1 MGADYMKKIWGLI
14 GILGMTFFIL
24 AGCRQDKAAEK
35 DASLSAGNETPIEN
49 GVGLASVVSIED
61 AYYYND
67 LLTTDEGEV
76 YALTDGTSEEGTDP
90 VLVWKSTDQGEN
102 WEKVIK
108 LPDTIYAGS
117 FISAGA
123 LQEEEDKLNAYV
135 VVSDSDDSTSDSGG
149 NRLLWITEK
158 GSEELNAGEVF
169 EEIGGSVWRI
179 SVVNDHVLS
188 IAGIDKCVLYDITQQ
203 KELKSLSYDYGRA
216 GFLSMKDQFI
226 VYCDEIKYCLNA
238 ETLEEQ
244 EPEDGLEQFVEDMWE
259 ANDRDVFAPM
269 KAWNDTVVCVT
280 TKAIYEYRDG
290 RTVKALSV
298 PDTVHGGTS
307 FNGMSPICKG
317 SQNTYYLSALSA
329 GETTLW
335 RIEPDPEKETAA
347 FTIYSLTK
355 SPAVT
360 QTAMLYQ
367 QEHPELKV
375 ELWVGME
382 DEAALTRTDAIKQL
396 NTELMSG
403 SGPDLI
409 VMDGLSVEKY
419 TDMGLLLPLDV
430 NVSDDKYFETI
441 AKTYQKDGALYAI
454 PTDFLLYAVQGPTD
468 PASEIG
474 SPSKVGQWILK
485 NADQA
490 GLSGYEY
497 MADYHAFSQY
507 TQFLYDVYA
516 ENMIQDH
523 VVDES
528 TLKEYME
535 LCGKLA
541 EAASDKTV
549 TDDAVTTSIQAGQ
562 VEIHYNDSVNIS
574 AGLVAG
580 VSDIGALTTQKHN
593 GEAEYALYPMYQPC
607 NILAVNANTKQ
618 AETAQ
623 DFITFSL
630 GDKAQTLNMN
640 TYEPITLDTFRIAVR
655 GDGMDADEDGMICEL
670 YLGENIE
677 SFYIYAPT
685 EEEIASLEQQIRQI
699 DHAFTEDV
707 VVRDI
712 VMETLESYLN
722 GSVGLEDAVAS
733 ATNRINLYLGE

>member
-1 MGADYMKKIWGLI
+1 MKKIWGLI

-169 EEIGGSVWRI
+169 EEIGGSVWKI

-290 RTVKALSV
+290 RTVKVLSV

-335 RIEPDPEKETAA
+335 RIEPDLKKEATT

-355 SPAVT
+355 NPAVT

-375 ELWVGME
+375 ELRVGME

-396 NTELMSG
+396 NIELMSG

-468 PASEIG
+468 PTSEIG

-497 MADYHAFSQY
+497 TADYHAFSQY

-523 VVDES
+523 MVDKN
-528 TLKEYME
+528 TLTEYLK
-535 LCGKLA
+535 LCGTLA
-541 EAASDKTV
+541 ETASDKTLEE
-549 TDDAVTTSIQAGQ
+549 DAVTRSIQAGQ
-562 VEIHYNDSVNIS
+562 VEIHYNDSVHIS

-580 VSDIGALTTQKHN
+580 VTDIGALTTQKHN

-640 TYEPITLDTFRIAVR
+640 TYEPITLDTFRSAVR

-722 GSVGLEDAVAS
+722 GSVGVEDAVAS

>member
-1 MGADYMKKIWGLI
+1 MKKIWGLI

-169 EEIGGSVWRI
+169 EEIGGSVWKI

-290 RTVKALSV
+290 RTVKVLSV

-335 RIEPDPEKETAA
+335 RIEPDLKKEATT

-355 SPAVT
+355 NPAVT

-375 ELWVGME
+375 ELRVGME

-396 NTELMSG
+396 NIELMSG

-468 PASEIG
+468 PTSEIG

-497 MADYHAFSQY
+497 TADYHAFSQY

-523 VVDES
+523 MVDKN
-528 TLKEYME
+528 TLTEYLK
-535 LCGKLA
+535 LCGTLA
-541 EAASDKTV
+541 ETASDKTLEE
-549 TDDAVTTSIQAGQ
+549 DAVTRSIQAGQ
-562 VEIHYNDSVNIS
+562 VEIHYNDSVHIS

-580 VSDIGALTTQKHN
+580 VTDIGALTTQKHN

-607 NILAVNANTKQ
+607 NILAVNANTRQ

-640 TYEPITLDTFRIAVR
+640 TYEPITLDTFRSAVR

-722 GSVGLEDAVAS
+722 GSVGVEDAVAS

>member
-1 MGADYMKKIWGLI
+1 MKKIWGLI

-61 AYYYND
+61 VYYYND

-108 LPDTIYAGS
+108 LPDTISVGS

-135 VVSDSDDSTSDSGG
+135 VVSESDDSTSDSGG

-169 EEIGGSVWRI
+169 EEIGGSVWKI
-179 SVVNDHVLS
+179 SVVNEHVLS
-188 IAGIDKCVLYDITQQ
+188 IAGIDKCVLYDVTQQ
-203 KELKSLSYDYGRA
+203 KKLKSLSYEYGRA
-216 GFLSMKDQFI
+216 GFLSMEDQFI
-226 VYCDEIKYCLNA
+226 VYCDEIEYCLNT

-244 EPEDGLEQFVEDMWE
+244 EPEDGLEKFVEDMWE
-259 ANDRDVFAPM
+259 ANDREVFAPM
-269 KAWNDTVVCVT
+269 RAWKGTVICVT
-280 TKAIYEYRDG
+280 SKAIYEYRDG
-290 RTVKALSV
+290 KTVNALSV
-298 PDTVHGGTS
+298 PGTVHGGIC
-307 FNGMSPICKG
+307 FNGMFPVCKG
-317 SQNTYYLSALSA
+317 SQNNYYLSTISA
-329 GETTLW
+329 GKITMW
-335 RIEPDPEKETAA
+335 RIEPDLKKEAA
-347 FTIYSLTK
+347 DFTIYSLTK
-355 SPAVT
+355 NPAVT

-375 ELWVGME
+375 ELRVGME

-403 SGPDLI
+403 NGPDLI

-430 NVSDDKYFETI
+430 NVSDDRYFENI
-441 AKTYQKDGALYAI
+441 AETYQKDGSLYAI
-454 PTDFLLYAVQGPTD
+454 PTEFLLYAVQGPTD
-468 PASEIG
+468 PVSEIG
-474 SPSKVGQWILK
+474 SPSEVGQWVLK

-497 MADYHAFSQY
+497 TGNYNVFSQY
-507 TQFLYDVYA
+507 AQFLYDVYA

-523 VVDES
+523 MVDKN
-528 TLKEYME
+528 TLTEYLK
-535 LCGKLA
+535 LCGTLA
-541 EAASDKTV
+541 ETASDKTLEE
-549 TDDAVTTSIQAGQ
+549 DAVTRSIQAGQ
-562 VEIHYNDSVNIS
+562 VEIHYNDSVHIS

-580 VSDIGALTTQKHN
+580 VTDIGALTTQKHN

-607 NILAVNANTKQ
+607 NILAVNANTRQ

-640 TYEPITLDTFRIAVR
+640 TYEPITLDTFRSAVR

-685 EEEIASLEQQIRQI
+685 EDENASLEQQIKQI
-699 DHAFTEDV
+699 NHAFTEDV
-707 VVRDI
+707 VIRDI

-722 GSVGLEDAVAS
+722 GSIGLEDAVAS
-733 ATNRINLYLGE
+733 VTNRINLYLGE

>member
-1 MGADYMKKIWGLI
+1 MKKIWGLI

-169 EEIGGSVWRI
+169 EEIGGSVWKI

-335 RIEPDPEKETAA
+335 RIEPDLKKEATT

-355 SPAVT
+355 NPAVT

-375 ELWVGME
+375 ELRVGME

-396 NTELMSG
+396 NIELMSG

-468 PASEIG
+468 PTSEIG

-497 MADYHAFSQY
+497 TADYHAFSQY

-523 VVDES
+523 MVDKN
-528 TLKEYME
+528 TLTEYLK
-535 LCGKLA
+535 LCGTLA
-541 EAASDKTV
+541 ETASDKTLEE
-549 TDDAVTTSIQAGQ
+549 DAVTRSIQAGQ
-562 VEIHYNDSVNIS
+562 VEIHYNDSVHIS
-574 AGLVAG
+574 SGLVAG
-580 VSDIGALTTQKHN
+580 VTDIGALTTQKHN

-607 NILAVNANTKQ
+607 NILAVNANTRQ

-640 TYEPITLDTFRIAVR
+640 TYEPITLDTFRSAVR

-722 GSVGLEDAVAS
+722 GSVGVEDAVAS

>member
-1 MGADYMKKIWGLI
+1 MKKIWGLI

-24 AGCRQDKAAEK
+24 AGCGQDKAAEK
-35 DASLSAGNETPIEN
+35 DASLSAGNETTIEN

-61 AYYYND
+61 VYYYND

-169 EEIGGSVWRI
+169 EKIGGSVWKI
-179 SVVNDHVLS
+179 SVVNEHVLS
-188 IAGIDKCVLYDITQQ
+188 IAGIDKCVLYDVTQQ
-203 KELKSLSYDYGRA
+203 KKLKSLSYEYGRA
-216 GFLSMKDQFI
+216 GFLSMEDQFI
-226 VYCDEIKYCLNA
+226 VYCDEIEYCLNT

-244 EPEDGLEQFVEDMWE
+244 EPEDGLEKFVEDMWE
-259 ANDRDVFAPM
+259 ANDREVFAPM
-269 KAWNDTVVCVT
+269 RAWKGTAVCVT
-280 TKAIYEYRDG
+280 SKAIYEYRDG
-290 RTVKALSV
+290 KTVNALSV
-298 PDTVHGGTS
+298 PGTVHGGIC
-307 FNGMSPICKG
+307 FNGMFPVCKG
-317 SQNTYYLSALSA
+317 SQNSYYLSTIST
-329 GETTLW
+329 GKITMW
-335 RIEPDPEKETAA
+335 RIEPELKKEATA

-355 SPAVT
+355 NPAVT

-375 ELWVGME
+375 ELRVGME

-396 NTELMSG
+396 NTELLSG

-430 NVSDDKYFETI
+430 NVSDDRCFENI
-441 AKTYQKDGALYAI
+441 AKTYQKDGSLYAI
-454 PTDFLLYAVQGPTD
+454 PTEFLLYAVQGPTN
-468 PASEIG
+468 PVSEIG
-474 SPSKVGQWILK
+474 SPSEVGQWVLK

-497 MADYHAFSQY
+497 TGNYNVFSQY
-507 TQFLYDVYA
+507 AQFLYDVYA

-523 VVDES
+523 MVDKN
-528 TLKEYME
+528 TLTEYLK
-535 LCGKLA
+535 LCGTLA
-541 EAASDKTV
+541 ETASDKTLEE
-549 TDDAVTTSIQAGQ
+549 DAVTRSIQAGQ
-562 VEIHYNDSVNIS
+562 VEIHYNDSVHIS

-580 VSDIGALTTQKHN
+580 VTDIGALTTQKHN

-607 NILAVNANTKQ
+607 NILAVNANTRQ

-640 TYEPITLDTFRIAVR
+640 TYEPITLDTFRSAVR

-707 VVRDI
+707 VIRDI

-722 GSVGLEDAVAS
+722 GSTDLEDAVAS
-733 ATNRINLYLGE
+733 VTNRINLYLGE

>member
-1 MGADYMKKIWGLI
+1 MKKIWGLI

-149 NRLLWITEK
+149 NWLLWITEK

-169 EEIGGSVWRI
+169 EEIGGSVWKI

-335 RIEPDPEKETAA
+335 RIEPDLKKEATT

-355 SPAVT
+355 NPAVT

-375 ELWVGME
+375 ELRVGME

-396 NTELMSG
+396 NIELMSG

-468 PASEIG
+468 PTSEIG

-497 MADYHAFSQY
+497 TADYHAFSQY

-523 VVDES
+523 MVDKN
-528 TLKEYME
+528 TLTEYLK
-535 LCGKLA
+535 LCGTLA
-541 EAASDKTV
+541 ETASDKTLEE
-549 TDDAVTTSIQAGQ
+549 DAVTRSIQAGQ
-562 VEIHYNDSVNIS
+562 VEIHYNDSVHIS

-580 VSDIGALTTQKHN
+580 VTDIGALTTQKHN

-607 NILAVNANTKQ
+607 NILAVNANTRQ

-640 TYEPITLDTFRIAVR
+640 TYEPITLDTFRSAVR

-722 GSVGLEDAVAS
+722 GSVGVEDAVAS

>member
-1 MGADYMKKIWGLI
+1 MKKIWGLI

-135 VVSDSDDSTSDSGG
+135 VVADSDDSTSDSGG

-169 EEIGGSVWRI
+169 EEIGGSVWKI

-335 RIEPDPEKETAA
+335 RIEPDLKKESTT

-355 SPAVT
+355 NPAVT

-375 ELWVGME
+375 ELRVGME

-419 TDMGLLLPLDV
+419 TDMSLLLPLDV
-430 NVSDDKYFETI
+430 NVSDDRCFENI
-441 AKTYQKDGALYAI
+441 AETYQKDGSLYAI
-454 PTDFLLYAVQGPTD
+454 PTEFLLYAVQGPTD
-468 PASEIG
+468 PVSEIG

-497 MADYHAFSQY
+497 TADYHAFSQY

-523 VVDES
+523 MVDKN
-528 TLKEYME
+528 TLTEYLK
-535 LCGKLA
+535 LCGTLA
-541 EAASDKTV
+541 ETASDKTLEE
-549 TDDAVTTSIQAGQ
+549 DAVTRSIQAGQ
-562 VEIHYNDSVNIS
+562 VEIHYNDSVHIS

-580 VSDIGALTTQKHN
+580 VTDIGALTTQKHN

-607 NILAVNANTKQ
+607 NILAVNANTRQ

-640 TYEPITLDTFRIAVR
+640 TYEPITLDTFRSAVR

>member
-169 EEIGGSVWRI
+169 EEIGGSVWKI

-244 EPEDGLEQFVEDMWE
+244 EAEDGLEQFVEDMWE

-419 TDMGLLLPLDV
+419 TDMGLLLPLEV

-497 MADYHAFSQY
+497 TADYHAFSQY

-640 TYEPITLDTFRIAVR
+640 TYEPITLDTFRSAVR

>member
-1 MGADYMKKIWGLI
+1 MKKIWGLI

-169 EEIGGSVWRI
+169 EEIGGSVWNI

-335 RIEPDPEKETAA
+335 RIEPDLKKEATT

-355 SPAVT
+355 NPAVT

-375 ELWVGME
+375 ELRVGME

-396 NTELMSG
+396 NIELMSG

-468 PASEIG
+468 PTSEIG

-497 MADYHAFSQY
+497 TADYHAFSQY

-523 VVDES
+523 MVDKN
-528 TLKEYME
+528 TLTEYLK
-535 LCGKLA
+535 LCGTLA
-541 EAASDKTV
+541 ETASDKTLEE
-549 TDDAVTTSIQAGQ
+549 DAVTRSIQAGQ
-562 VEIHYNDSVNIS
+562 VEIHYNDSVHIS

-580 VSDIGALTTQKHN
+580 VTDIGALTTQKHN

-607 NILAVNANTKQ
+607 NILAVNANTRQ

-640 TYEPITLDTFRIAVR
+640 TYEPITLDTFRSAVR

-722 GSVGLEDAVAS
+722 GSVGVEDAVAS

>member
-1 MGADYMKKIWGLI
+1 MKKIWGLF
-14 GILGMTFFIL
+14 GILGMAFFML
-24 AGCRQDKAAEK
+24 AGCGQDKNAAK
-35 DASLSAGNETPIEN
+35 DASLSAENETPIEN
-49 GVGLASVVSIED
+49 GVGLASVISIED

-67 LLTTDEGEV
+67 LLTTEAGEV
-76 YALTDGTSEEGTDP
+76 YALTDGTSEDGTDP
-90 VLVWKSTDQGEN
+90 VLVWKSTDQGKN
-102 WEKVIK
+102 WEEVIK
-108 LPDTIYAGS
+108 LPDTISTESY
-117 FISAGA
+117 ISTGA
-123 LQEEEDKLNAYV
+123 LQVEKDDLSAFVV
-135 VVSDSDDSTSDSGG
+135 VVSDPEDGASDSGG
-149 NRLLWITEK
+149 SRLLRITEND
-158 GSEELNAGEVF
+158 SEELNAGEVF
-169 EEIGGSVWRI
+169 EKLGGSVWKI
-179 SVVNDHVLS
+179 TVVNAHVLS

-290 RTVKALSV
+290 KTVNALSV

-307 FNGMSPICKG
+307 FNGMFPICKG

-335 RIEPDPEKETAA
+335 RMEPDPEKETTA

-355 SPAVT
+355 SPAVI

-375 ELWVGME
+375 ELRVGME

-409 VMDGLSVEKY
+409 IMDGLSVEKY

-430 NVSDDKYFETI
+430 KVSDDKYFENI
-441 AKTYQKDGALYAI
+441 AETYQKDGTLYAI

-474 SPSKVGQWILK
+474 SPSEVGQWILK

-497 MADYHAFSQY
+497 TADYHAFSQY

-580 VSDIGALTTQKHN
+580 VTDIGALTTQKHN

-640 TYEPITLDTFRIAVR
+640 TYEPITLDTFRSAVR

-685 EEEIASLEQQIRQI
+685 EEENASLEQQIKQI

-722 GSVGLEDAVAS
+722 GSAGLEDAVAS

>member
-1 MGADYMKKIWGLI
+1 MKKIAGLI
-14 GILGMTFFIL
+14 GILGMTFFML
-24 AGCRQDKAAEK
+24 AGCGQDKTAEK

-49 GVGLASVVSIED
+49 GVGLASVVSIKD
-61 AYYYND
+61 AYYND
-67 LLTTDEGEV
+67 LLTTDAGEL
-76 YALTDGTSEEGTDP
+76 YALTDGYTEDGTDP
-90 VLVWKSTDQGEN
+90 VLVWKSSDRGEN
-102 WEKVIK
+102 WEEVIK
-108 LPDTIYAGS
+108 LPDTLSAESY
-117 FISAGA
+117 ISAGV
-123 LQEEEDKLNAYV
+123 LQEGTDGLNAFV
-135 VVSDSDDSTSDSGG
+135 AVSDPEDSASDSGG
-149 NRLLWITEK
+149 SRLLRITEN
-158 GSEELNAGEVF
+158 GSEELDTADVF
-169 EEIGGSVWRI
+169 EKLGGSAWKI
-179 SVVNDHVLS
+179 SIVNDHVLS
-188 IAGIDKCVLYDITQQ
+188 IAGIDKCILYDMTQQ
-203 KELKSLSYDYGRA
+203 KALKTLTYDYGSA

-244 EPEDGLEQFVEDMWE
+244 EPEDGLEQFVEAMWE
-259 ANDRDVFAPM
+259 ANDREVFAPM

-280 TKAIYEYRDG
+280 SKAIYEYRDG
-290 RTVKALSV
+290 RTVNALSV
-298 PDTVHGGTS
+298 PNTVRGGTS
-307 FNGMSPICKG
+307 FNGMAPICKG
-317 SQNTYYLSALSA
+317 SQNTYYLSTLSA

-375 ELWVGME
+375 ELRVGME

-430 NVSDDKYFETI
+430 NVSDDRYFENI
-441 AKTYQKDGALYAI
+441 AETYQKDGSLYAI
-454 PTDFLLYAVQGPTD
+454 PTEFLLYAVQGPTD

-474 SPSKVGQWILK
+474 SPSEVGQWILK

-490 GLSGYEY
+490 GLAGYEY
-497 MADYHAFSQY
+497 TGNYKAFSQY
-507 TQFLYDVYA
+507 AQFLYDVYA

-523 VVDES
+523 MVDKN
-528 TLKEYME
+528 TLTEY
-535 LCGKLA
+535 LGVCGTLA
-541 EAASDKTV
+541 ESASDKTLEE
-549 TDDAVTTSIQAGQ
+549 DAVTRSIQAGQ
-562 VEIHYNDSVNIS
+562 VEIHYNDSVHIS

-580 VSDIGALTTQKHN
+580 VTDIGALTTQKHN

-640 TYEPITLDTFRIAVR
+640 TYEPITLDTFRSAVR

-670 YLGENIE
+670 YLGENID

-685 EEEIASLEQQIRQI
+685 EEENTSLEQQIRQI

-712 VMETLESYLN
+712 VMETLASYLN
-722 GSVGLEDAVAS
+722 GSTGLEDAVAS